1 MSRNAK
7 DMRDELEDELQRDI
21 GATNGLPA
29 CGKTILSYLTDDK
42 QPNFHNFVGTKM
54 EQYKLTA
61 LACGGSAK
69 GFDDFPPEGI
79 DLKYYFC
86 HMVEMVN
93 KKTGEVIDACRIAL
107 IDKDDNVYSFVSDNL
122 SRELDT
128 LRSFFGNGPY
138 IEPMIIVVE
147 KIKTRSGMSTYVIKP
162 VV

>member
-1 MSRNAK
+1 MSTGNKERLESDEKEFNAADK
-7 DMRDELEDELQRDI
+7 Q
-21 GATNGLPA
+21 ANGSPA

-42 QPNFHNFVGTKM
+42 QPNYHNFIGSKM

-69 GFDDFPPEGI
+69 GFDDFPPAGI

-93 KKTGEVIDACRIAL
+93 RKTGEVIDACRIAL
-107 IDKDDNVYSFVSDNL
+107 IDKQDNVYSFVSDNL

-138 IEPMIIVVE
+138 LDDMVITVE